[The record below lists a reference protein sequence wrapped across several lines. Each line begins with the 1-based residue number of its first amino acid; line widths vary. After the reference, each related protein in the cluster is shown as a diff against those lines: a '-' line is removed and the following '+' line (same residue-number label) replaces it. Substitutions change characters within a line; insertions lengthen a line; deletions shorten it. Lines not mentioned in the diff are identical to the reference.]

1 MICPECG
8 AKMKFETE
16 LGTTRWR
23 GACGEVIEYKIG
35 G

>member
-16 LGTTRWR
+16 LGITRWR
-23 GACGEVIEYKIG
+23 CACDEMIEYKIG